1 MGYTWCTRTICFVRQ
16 PYVLYRSYTSLYV
29 SHTPC
34 TGRILRVPNLVHTFD
49 HISPM
54 KHRVYL
60 VYTDYTLCT
69 QPYVLCRSYASLYV
83 SYTPCT
89 GHILRVPNLV
99 HTLDHIS
106 PMIRGV
112 YLVYT
117 DYMRCTSA
125 IRPVRVV

>member
-1 MGYTWCTRTICFVRQ
+1 MCGVRQ
-16 PYVLYRSYTSLYV
+16 PYVLYGSYASLYV

-34 TGRILRVPNLVHTFD
+34 TGHILRVPNLVHTLD

-83 SYTPCT
+83 SHTRCT

-99 HTLDHIS
+99 HTFDHIHVS
-106 PMIRGV
+106 PTIHGI

-117 DYMRCTSA
+117 DYMLCTSA
-125 IRPVRVV
+125 IRPVQIVYFIVR